1 MNRRAMGGLNS
12 ILFVPG
18 SRPDRFA
25 KAAESGADLIC
36 IDLEDAVAPDGKD
49 AAREAAIA
57 SLQTLDPAGVA
68 IRINGLKTA
77 DGLHDLLALRDAAT
91 LPRLV
96 FIPMVES
103 ASEVEIAAAVLG
115 DRAPGLVPLIE
126 TVKGLRAG
134 DAIAASPGVAAMM
147 FGGGDFSAELG
158 TDLAWEP
165 LLAARSAFV
174 MSAAAGRIPAIDVP
188 FILLDDDAGL
198 AEEVLRAK
206 ALGFA
211 AKAAIHPKQV
221 EAINRIMR
229 PSEAE
234 LAEARDALA
243 AFAEAGGKVIRHNGK
258 MLEAPVIKRFEAM
271 LDSKGK
277 DNA

>member
-1 MNRRAMGGLNS
+1 MGGLNS

-18 SRPDRFA
+18 SRADRFA

-36 IDLEDAVAPDGKD
+36 IDLEDAVAAGEKD

-57 SLQTLDPAGVA
+57 SLDTLDPAGVA

-77 DGLHDLLALRDAAT
+77 DGLKDLLALRAAEAQPQ
-91 LPRLV
+91 LI

-103 ASEVEIAAAVLG
+103 AAEPEIASAALG
-115 DRAPGLVPLIE
+115 DGAPGLVPLIE

-134 DAIAASPGVAAMM
+134 DAIAAAPGVVSMM

-165 LLAARSAFV
+165 LFAARSAFV
-174 MSAAAGRIPAIDVP
+174 MSAAAARIPAIDVP
-188 FILLDDDAGL
+188 FIALDDEAGL
-198 AEEVLRAK
+198 EEEVRRAK

-221 EAINRIMR
+221 ETINRVMR
-229 PSEAE
+229 PTEEE
-234 LAEARDALA
+234 LAAARSALDAYEA
-243 AFAEAGGKVIRHNGK
+243 AGRKVIRHNGK
-258 MLEAPVIKRFEAM
+258 MLEAPVIRRFEAM
-271 LDSKGK
+271 LGMKGNK
-277 DNA
+277 NA

>member
-1 MNRRAMGGLNS
+1 MGGLSS

-25 KAAESGADLIC
+25 KAADSGADIVC
-36 IDLEDAVAPDGKD
+36 IDLEDAVAHGDKD
-49 AAREAAIA
+49 EARDAAIA
-57 SLQTLDPAGVA
+57 SLDTLGPAAVA

-77 DGLHDLLALRDAAT
+77 AGLADLLALRTAET
-91 LPRLV
+91 TPRLL

-103 ASEVEIAAAVLG
+103 AAEPEIARSVL
-115 DRAPGLVPLIE
+115 DDLAPGLVPLIE

-134 DAIAASPGVAAMM
+134 DAIAAVPGVTAMM

-174 MSAAAGRIPAIDVP
+174 MSAAAARIPAIDVP
-188 FILLDDDAGL
+188 FIALDDVAGL
-198 AEEVLRAK
+198 EEEVCRVK

-211 AKAAIHPKQV
+211 AKAAIHPAQV

-229 PSEAE
+229 PTEDE
-234 LAEARDALA
+234 LTEARSALKA
-243 AFAEAGGKVIRHNGK
+243 YEAVGRRAIRHNGK
-258 MLEAPVIKRFEAM
+258 MLEAPLIKRFEAM
-271 LDSKGK
+271 LGIRG
-277 DNA
+277 NEHA